1 MSRFKYP
8 VDTDQ
13 FAEFRQMEQMAEQHE
28 QTDENKGWSKNPFS
42 NGAYR
47 ILNVKGILALADE
60 EYQNCTQRR
69 IGNGST

>member
-28 QTDENKGWSKNPFS
+28 QADENKGRAKNPFS
-42 NGAYR
+42 YGAYR
-47 ILNVKGILALADE
+47 ILNVKGILALADD

-69 IGNGST
+69 IGDGSP